1 MIVWAWGE
9 LLMFSPVILQSFL
22 VKCWGRVFMT
32 VELLWEDPSLDRW
45 AEPRESLCLHY
56 LCLLFPKCPQFPQFQ
71 VISTPKHHILGS
83 HFFFNSFKFCLLIFH
98 LLLQFYTFSPFNQ
111 VFAQSRLP
119 KLFSRKPV
127 SKHIRYIQWLFPFL
141 SLLHCIF
148 IIWQSP
154 LPEYF
159 FWTLPFL
166 WYTWHGTWDS
176 QVSVTH
182 FLSIPFSSFHQT
194 S

>member
-1 MIVWAWGE
+1 MLREGIHDSWAPLGGSFFGQMSGAQRKP
-9 LLMFSPVILQSFL
+9 LPALPVFAVSQVPSVPSVPSNQHTKASYF
-22 VKCWGRVFMT
+22 RVT
-32 VELLWEDPSLDRW
+32 
-45 AEPRESLCLHY
+45 
-56 LCLLFPKCPQFPQFQ
+56 
-71 VISTPKHHILGS
+71 
-83 HFFFNSFKFCLLIFH
+83 FFFNSFKFCLLIFH

-111 VFAQSRLP
+111 VFAQARLP

-127 SKHIRYIQWLFPFL
+127 SKHISYIQWLFPFL